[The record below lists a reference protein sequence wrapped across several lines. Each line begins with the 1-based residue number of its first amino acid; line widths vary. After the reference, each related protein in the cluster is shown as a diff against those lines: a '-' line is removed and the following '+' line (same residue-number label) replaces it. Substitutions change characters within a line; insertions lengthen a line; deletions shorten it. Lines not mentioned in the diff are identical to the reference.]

1 MNKKLFFFI
10 TCILPTYAFSASY
23 KCQVQDLGAMRI
35 KNSNEYIYPT
45 KADFDDKR
53 ALVCGHQGGSGC
65 DHNVKIILRQNHY
78 WGTSSK
84 NLGAIYRCNAN
95 GANAWESRDASSL
108 HDCDDVSKLTYI
120 TARGGYKIYATS
132 CTATYCVGVCRHKG
146 SATSSAGCA
155 KGTMPGINNQDFY
168 PVDTDSDAYTCADY
182 NIGTDPNK
190 DQCKSKCY
198 KEGDKYLWHSRI
210 VTCKNNLVPDTSGTK
225 CVEKSSGSSSSGGG
239 SGNSS
244 SSSTKTN
251 TKKEKKS
258 NDYGGRTSTMGIAC
272 YKNGSFTKYDKVTDE
287 CKCIN
292 PNYEFKITD
301 KYNAEGSCFPR
312 PGTVPVSPA
321 TATAGGKSAA
331 PALTELEIKK
341 KDCDSLFRSGLNV
354 EWSANDQK
362 CVCTDSNKYL
372 TPSNTCEYTPA
383 YLAGQDA
390 ERKESRV
397 KIIAAGKVLNGIAET
412 FDVSVWKNSDGGFNT
427 ARLASDGIAGVT
439 LGTIGGLIT
448 SNIIKKNQVKS
459 GFEDMKCAIGGQV
472 VADWGDEFDVGI
484 R

>member
-10 TCILPTYAFSASY
+10 ACILPMCMTPFDAFC
-23 KCQVQDLGAMRI
+23 KDEFTL
-35 KNSNEYIYPT
+35 
-45 KADFDDKR
+45 
-53 ALVCGHQGGSGC
+53 
-65 DHNVKIILRQNHY
+65 
-78 WGTSSK
+78 
-84 NLGAIYRCNAN
+84 N
-95 GANAWESRDASSL
+95 G
-108 HDCDDVSKLTYI
+108 
-120 TARGGYKIYATS
+120 KIYACNQYNWGETQINAECGRKLQTRGIAKHNGTS
-132 CTATYCVGVCRHKG
+132 YTNTQFECKCGSSDYWYSLGTNWCDDAVVRDFKGRPNLQFAVIDEDGVKHTEMNVAYRSGCLTSYCE
-146 SATSSAGCA
+146 
-155 KGTMPGINNQDFY
+155 KGTWDKA
-168 PVDTDSDAYTCADY
+168 SES
-182 NIGTDPNK
+182 
-190 DQCKSKCY
+190 CKEEV
-198 KEGDKYLWHSRI
+198 KEEVK
-210 VTCKNNLVPDTSGTK
+210 KETK
-225 CVEKSSGSSSSGGG
+225 KE
-239 SGNSS
+239 
-244 SSSTKTN
+244 
-251 TKKEKKS
+251 TKKEKKKETKS

-321 TATAGGKSAA
+321 TATAGGNPAA
-331 PALTELEIKK
+331 PALTDLEIKK
-341 KDCDSLFRSGLNV
+341 KDCDSLFRSGLDV

-427 ARLASDGIAGVT
+427 ARLASDGIAGVA
-439 LGTIGGLIT
+439 LGTVGGLIT

-459 GFEDMKCAIGGQV
+459 GFEDIKCAIGGQV